1 MRWHLFLYPGK
12 IVLLTDLV
20 KVLSRECEMFLL
32 QATIGHRS
40 KDPAEASRDSLQTTV
55 LVWHEPPPPPRHL
68 AQWIDDS
75 FRGYSKNF
83 ASRCCG
89 KLLDYE
95 GKVSRLLWD
104 ECIEIIGSDGTQVI
118 VCLFHFPYTHELV
131 RIRKDATIQVCG
143 AHVLRWP
150 TPVGGKLV
158 VGLCARSHLNV
169 TAFSDPSSSCIAMGT
184 RSRRNRAHKKW
195 SSLGDFHRQSMVLS
209 MWLLEVLELLD
220 TKFVFGENEQMLLFS
235 SSSLSFP
242 RIRRRQAVAHVA
254 KKLHLDLGGG
264 HDQTATTLGAL
275 FLKCHSN
282 NAGSCPSIQLSPE
295 KLLTCNRVVTIRELK
310 DFGESKAKEMLMT
323 GDSDDSPLSIQIS
336 AESLD
341 WCVLLGCVRGNVD
354 SGDLEIY
361 DRTGSISLQMTG
373 DAVST
378 DFDGER
384 GVYLLRSFHLTIEDY
399 NRSQDPS
406 PEEKIPLVC
415 CVSSP
420 AATLAYLPMLGDDG
434 ISYSPEDKT
443 QTEAGE
449 LLIMVTHVD
458 ALPRS
463 DIRLT
468 GLLPEYRVVHSI
480 VCPVAQELQSDVF
493 MKSAFVADILIS
505 TRCTNWYIQKAA
517 TTGSKQSKTPQVL
530 KPDPYLIT
538 VWKIKQLGPR

>member
-40 KDPAEASRDSLQTTV
+40 KDPAEASRDSLQTT
-55 LVWHEPPPPPRHL
+55 
-68 AQWIDDS
+68 
-75 FRGYSKNF
+75 NF

-220 TKFVFGENEQMLLFS
+220 TKFVF
-235 SSSLSFP
+235 
-242 RIRRRQAVAHVA
+242 
-254 KKLHLDLGGG
+254 
-264 HDQTATTLGAL
+264 
-275 FLKCHSN
+275 
-282 NAGSCPSIQLSPE
+282 
-295 KLLTCNRVVTIRELK
+295 
-310 DFGESKAKEMLMT
+310 
-323 GDSDDSPLSIQIS
+323 
-336 AESLD
+336 
-341 WCVLLGCVRGNVD
+341 
-354 SGDLEIY
+354 
-361 DRTGSISLQMTG
+361 
-373 DAVST
+373 
-378 DFDGER
+378 
-384 GVYLLRSFHLTIEDY
+384 
-399 NRSQDPS
+399 
-406 PEEKIPLVC
+406 
-415 CVSSP
+415 
-420 AATLAYLPMLGDDG
+420 
-434 ISYSPEDKT
+434 
-443 QTEAGE
+443 
-449 LLIMVTHVD
+449 
-458 ALPRS
+458 
-463 DIRLT
+463 
-468 GLLPEYRVVHSI
+468 
-480 VCPVAQELQSDVF
+480 
-493 MKSAFVADILIS
+493 
-505 TRCTNWYIQKAA
+505 
-517 TTGSKQSKTPQVL
+517 
-530 KPDPYLIT
+530 
-538 VWKIKQLGPR
+538 